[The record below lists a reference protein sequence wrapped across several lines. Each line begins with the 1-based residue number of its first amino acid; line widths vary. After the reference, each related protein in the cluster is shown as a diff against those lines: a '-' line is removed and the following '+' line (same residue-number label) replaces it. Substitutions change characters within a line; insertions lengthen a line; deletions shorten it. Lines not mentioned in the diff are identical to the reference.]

1 MIIKTG
7 LVAVIGGMLLVSC
20 GQDKAKMSENDAV
33 RDSLM
38 TTSKE
43 KEAELQ
49 QLNAIVSE
57 IACGL
62 DSISVQENLLISNK
76 SRDGVVLSKEQ
87 IKKNLYFLEELLLR
101 QRGKIK
107 SLQDSLAIQKKGTLA
122 NMKTIVDYLSRQLDE
137 KNAEISRLKDDVEN
151 KKRDILDLR
160 SSLVAMNTRAEKAER
175 KSKNLAE
182 TVSAMDEI
190 ANECFVKIGTKKE
203 LQKAGLL
210 KGGFL
215 AKKKV
220 DYEKLNK
227 SQLNTVDSRKFR
239 QIVIKS
245 DNPKLLT
252 PQPKDSYTISDNGN
266 GTSILRV
273 TNPGKFWNVSNIL
286 IIML

>member
-1 MIIKTG
+1 M
-7 LVAVIGGMLLVSC
+7 MVSC
-20 GQDKAKMSENDAV
+20 VRDKAKVSENDVA

-38 TTSKE
+38 QTNKE

-62 DSISVQENLLISNK
+62 DSISAQENLLISNK
-76 SRDGVVLSKEQ
+76 SRDGVTLSKEQ
-87 IKKNLYFLEELLLR
+87 VKKNLYFLEELLSR
-101 QRGKIK
+101 QRDKIQ
-107 SLQDSLAIQKKGTLA
+107 SLQDSLAFQKKGVLA
-122 NMKTIVDYLSRQLDE
+122 NMKTIIAYLSRQLDE
-137 KNAEISRLKDDVEN
+137 KNVEISRLKVDVEN
-151 KKRDILDLR
+151 RKKDILDLR
-160 SSLVAMNTRAEKAER
+160 SSLVAMNTRAEKAEK

-203 LQKAGLL
+203 LQHAGLL

-220 DYEKLNK
+220 DYDKLNK
-227 SQLNTVDSRKFR
+227 SQLNTVDARNFR

-245 DNPKLLT
+245 DNPKILT
-252 PQPKDSYTISDNGN
+252 PQPQKSYIISDNGN
-266 GTSILRV
+266 GTSVLRV
-273 TNPGKFWNVSNIL
+273 TNPAMFWNVCNIL